1 MEITLFGCKD
11 TTLHISK
18 LFHRKGVSINLIT
31 ISPQKGLE
39 QKVAGYEDLS
49 KHRELFKTI
58 YIAKKYNLNDENDF
72 DYFKNLNPFLGFS
85 IGWQRLVPERILN
98 CFSCGVF
105 GMHGSAKDLPFGRG
119 RSPMNWSLI
128 EGRKWFYTNLF
139 KYSSGIDNGD
149 IVGKE
154 CFSIQE
160 TDTAETLHYKNLQ
173 SFFNIVEKN
182 WDSFVKNKIEL
193 RPQKSGKGSLYPKRT
208 PKDGIIDWGDDI
220 FKIERFIRAVTK
232 PFYGAFSYLDKIELI
247 IFRANIFY
255 TDLESHPFLSNK
267 NGEICDVFPNGK
279 FLIKAN
285 GGILIVHDFKIVD
298 ASINIIQAGCILKS
312 PEENIQRFMTNK
324 HGYFDL
330 EEV

>member
-1 MEITLFGCKD
+1 
-11 TTLHISK
+11 
-18 LFHRKGVSINLIT
+18 
-31 ISPQKGLE
+31 
-39 QKVAGYEDLS
+39 
-49 KHRELFKTI
+49 
-58 YIAKKYNLNDENDF
+58 
-72 DYFKNLNPFLGFS
+72 
-85 IGWQRLVPERILN
+85 
-98 CFSCGVF
+98 
-105 GMHGSAKDLPFGRG
+105 MHGSAKDLPFGRG

-182 WDSFVKNKIEL
+182 WDSFVKNQIEL
-193 RPQKSGKGSLYPKRT
+193 SPQKSGKGSLYPKRT

-220 FKIERFIRAVTK
+220 FKIERLIRAVTK

-255 TDLESHPFLSNK
+255 TDVESHPFLSNK

-285 GGILIVHDFKIVD
+285 GGILIVHAFKIVD

-324 HGYFDL
+324 HGYYDL